1 MDPKREALWKHD
13 EVVQKSAW
21 KCSRVWTEYPV
32 LISIMKPVVDLSL
45 RDSNNRQCAWDVTGS
60 DVRYVGT

>member
-1 MDPKREALWKHD
+1 MNN
-13 EVVQKSAW
+13 VVQKSDW

-45 RDSNNRQCAWDVTGS
+45 CDSNNSQCDWDVTGS
-60 DVRYVGT
+60 DVIYVGT